1 MRFYYLLHASRVA
14 DKISTFC
21 SMGTLRISCIV
32 KVNLFVF
39 FLGDNEQL
47 LEIKRKSMPRELSQI
62 LAGHYSSLVM
72 NV

>member
-1 MRFYYLLHASRVA
+1 
-14 DKISTFC
+14 
-21 SMGTLRISCIV
+21 MGTLRISCIV